1 MLHIEENPKLIE
13 RLASRV
19 AHEVKNRLAIV
30 LQGID
35 YFSAGITPGNDS
47 ASAVL
52 EDMKEAVGRADRMI
66 HRLLDVSRP
75 PRPNLRPEDLN
86 SIIESAL
93 LMAKPET
100 HGIRVIRDF
109 TPLPR
114 LWLDKSK
121 MEQAFL
127 NLFLNAVEAMPDG
140 GELRISSC
148 RKKTGREKPVVVA
161 TIENTGQIPKE
172 ILREI
177 FEPFV
182 TTKASLGHLGL
193 GLPIV
198 KNIIAAHNGEI
209 KAASGNGVVRLTL
222 VFKEVAGN
230 SPGGRFKL
238 SDRPG
243 LPRDDRQQHAQS
255 QKLP

>member
-1 MLHIEENPKLIE
+1 LIG
-13 RLASRV
+13 RLAGGV

-35 YFSAGITPGNDS
+35 YLSAGIMPGNDN
-47 ASAVL
+47 ASAVI

-66 HRLLDVSRP
+66 HRLLDVSRL

-86 SIIESAL
+86 SIIESSL
-93 LMAKPET
+93 LMAKPESRR
-100 HGIRVIRDF
+100 IRVIRDF

-114 LWLDKSK
+114 LWLDKGK

-127 NLFLNAVEAMPDG
+127 NIFVNAIEAMPG
-140 GELRISSC
+140 GGQLTIRTYG
-148 RKKTGREKPVVVA
+148 KKPARQKPVVVA
-161 TIENTGQIPKE
+161 AVENTGQIPKE
-172 ILREI
+172 LLQDI

-182 TTKASLGHLGL
+182 TTKASLGHMGL

-198 KNIIAAHNGEI
+198 KNIIGAHNARI
-209 KAASGNGVVRLTL
+209 KIANGKGVVRLTL
-222 VFKEVAGN
+222 LFSDVVRNAT
-230 SPGGRFKL
+230 GGRFKP
-238 SDRPG
+238 SDHPG
-243 LPRDDRQQHAQS
+243 LARDDRQKHSKS